1 MLKYFSI
8 LPNYFIEFTITRMNR
23 QEQFLK
29 LQGQTNQAPY
39 LIDVEKAEGIY
50 IWDKSGKR
58 YMDMI
63 AGVAVTN
70 VGHRHPRIIEAIK
83 NQLDKHLH
91 VMVYGEY
98 IQDAQLDL
106 ANNLASILPKS
117 LSCSYI
123 VNSGTEANE
132 AAIKLAKRYTGR
144 SEIIS
149 CRLSYHGSTHGSLS
163 VTGNETKKARY
174 RPLLPLVKFIEFNNI
189 ESLELITDKSACVI
203 IETIQGDA
211 GLREPTQKFITA
223 LRHKCTKTGALLI
236 LDEVQV
242 GMGRTGKMFAFEHY
256 NIKPDILT
264 LGKGLGGG
272 MPIGAFISSHKIM
285 HELTHNPML
294 GHITTF
300 GGHPV
305 NCAAANACI
314 DVLKAE
320 NWIAESH
327 SNGEFLADMLLQNDE
342 VLEVRQKG
350 LFFAVEMGSFDRVKL
365 VVDKCLEKG
374 LIGFWFLSTP
384 TAFRLSPPLSITKA
398 ELATAGQLILEAI
411 LETKA

>member
-1 MLKYFSI
+1 M
-8 LPNYFIEFTITRMNR
+8 TR
-23 QEQFLK
+23 EAQFLK
-29 LQGQTNQAPY
+29 LQGQTNQTPY
-39 LIDVEKAEGIY
+39 LIDVDKAEGIY
-50 IWDKSGKR
+50 IWDKSGKK

-70 VGHRHPRIIEAIK
+70 IGHRHPKVIEAIQ

-106 ANNLASILPKS
+106 ANNLKSILPEK
-117 LSCSYI
+117 LNCSYI

-149 CRLSYHGSTHGSLS
+149 CKQSYHGSTHGSLS
-163 VTGNETKKARY
+163 VMGTETRKAKY

-189 ESLELITDKSACVI
+189 ESLDIISNQSACVI

-211 GLREPTQKFITA
+211 GLIEPTLEFITA
-223 LRHKCTKTGALLI
+223 LRQKCDDTSTLLI
-236 LDEVQV
+236 FDEVQV

-256 NIKPDILT
+256 NIIPDILT

-272 MPIGAFISSHKIM
+272 MPIGAFISDYKIM
-285 HELTHNPML
+285 QTLTHNPML

-305 NCAAANACI
+305 NTAAANACI
-314 DVLKAE
+314 DVLKNE
-320 NWIAESH
+320 NWIEQ
-327 SNGEFLADMLLQNDE
+327 ADAKAKVLVDVLLVHKD
-342 VLEVRQKG
+342 VLEIRQKG

-384 TAFRLSPPLSITKA
+384 TAFRLSPPLSITFK
-398 ELATAGQLILEAI
+398 EIDLAANIILEAI
-411 LETKA
+411 EETA

>member
-1 MLKYFSI
+1 M
-8 LPNYFIEFTITRMNR
+8 TR

-29 LQGQTNQAPY
+29 LQGQTNESPY
-39 LIDVEKAEGIY
+39 LIDVDKAEGIY
-50 IWDKSGKR
+50 IWDKSGKK

-70 VGHRHPRIIEAIK
+70 IGHRHPDVIKAIQ

-98 IQDAQLDL
+98 IQDSQLAL
-106 ANNLASILPKS
+106 ANNLNSILPDS
-117 LSCSYI
+117 LNCSYV

-149 CRLSYHGSTHGSLS
+149 CNQSYHGSTHGSLS
-163 VTGNETKKARY
+163 VTGNETKKAKY
-174 RPLLPLVKFIEFNNI
+174 RPLLPNVKFIEFNNI
-189 ESLELITDKSACVI
+189 ESLELISEKSACVI

-211 GLREPTQKFITA
+211 GLREPTQQFIDA
-223 LRHKCTKTGALLI
+223 LREKCNDTGALLI
-236 LDEVQV
+236 FDEVQV

-256 NIKPDILT
+256 NVIPDILT

-272 MPIGAFISSHKIM
+272 MPIGAFIADYDIM
-285 HELTHNPML
+285 QTLTNNPML

-305 NCAAANACI
+305 ITAAANACI
-314 DVLKAE
+314 DVLKKE
-320 NWIAESH
+320 DWIEK
-327 SNGEFLADMLLQNDE
+327 ADEKAKLLVNKLMTNNE
-342 VLEVRQKG
+342 VIEVRQKG
-350 LFFAVEMGSFDRVKL
+350 MFFAVEMGSFERVKL

-384 TAFRLSPPLSITKA
+384 TAFRLSPPLSITTNEI
-398 ELATAGQLILEAI
+398 ELAAKIILEAI
-411 LETKA
+411 EETE